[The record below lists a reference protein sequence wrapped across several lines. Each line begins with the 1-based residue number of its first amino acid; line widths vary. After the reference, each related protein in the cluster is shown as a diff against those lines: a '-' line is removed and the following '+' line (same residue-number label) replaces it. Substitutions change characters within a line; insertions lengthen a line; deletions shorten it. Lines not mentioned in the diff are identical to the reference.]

1 MGPILNSLQ
10 AIGIWNI
17 ARPEESVI
25 GGGGQEKDK
34 MITTYSLRSLK

>member
-17 ARPEESVI
+17 AQPQESVT
-25 GGGGQEKDK
+25 GGRGQEKDK
-34 MITTYSLRSLK
+34 IITTYS